1 MADKRPQN
9 LEQYYQDAKKALQP
23 YALRSAEAE
32 RDYATE
38 WMASCASYQDA
49 LNEALE
55 NIQVLTQEVVALRV
69 EVVALRK
76 ELAAKDRS
84 FKPPPVGIA

>member
-32 RDYATE
+32 R
-38 WMASCASYQDA
+38 SC
-49 LNEALE
+49 L
-55 NIQVLTQEVVALRV
+55 V
-69 EVVALRK
+69 
-76 ELAAKDRS
+76 
-84 FKPPPVGIA
+84 